1 MKKIILI
8 LIIFA
13 NSTQNTFSS
22 ETYPET
28 NYSKAFLAC
37 MQHEFTSEQW
47 RKNLKHLGIHHQ
59 GYNGLTALHA
69 AVRDKDTSFLKELL
83 STEGV
88 RVDSTCFCGG
98 TPLGVAVEQGD
109 TYATKLL
116 LEAGA
121 NPDTKNEAGFSPLN
135 IALYRLNK
143 ISRDELLYLLIGQ
156 TSLKREDLVK
166 IEKNAAEWRKKQ
178 LGSSF
183 LNK

>member
-28 NYSKAFLAC
+28 NYSKAFLDC
-37 MQHEFTSEQW
+37 RQHEFTSEQW
-47 RKNLKHLGIHHQ
+47 RKNLEHLGIHHQ

-69 AVRDKDTSFLKELL
+69 AVRDKDTCLLKELL
-83 STEGV
+83 STKGV
-88 RVDSTCFCGG
+88 IVDSKCFCGG

-109 TYATKLL
+109 IEATKLL

-121 NPDTKNEAGFSPLN
+121 NPDAKNEAGFSPLH
-135 IALYRLNK
+135 IALTRLNK
-143 ISRDELLYLLIGQ
+143 ISRDELLSLLIGQ

-166 IEKNAAEWRKKQ
+166 IEKDAVEYRKKQ

>member
-8 LIIFA
+8 LIIFT
-13 NSTQNTFSS
+13 NSTQNIFSS
-22 ETYPET
+22 EKCPET
-28 NYSKAFLAC
+28 KLEKATIAC

-109 TYATKLL
+109 IDATKLL

-121 NPDTKNEAGFSPLN
+121 NPDAKNEAGFSPLN

-143 ISRDELLYLLIGQ
+143 ISRDELLSLLIGQ

-166 IEKNAAEWRKKQ
+166 IEKNAAECRKKQ

>member
-22 ETYPET
+22 EKYPKT
-28 NYSKAFLAC
+28 KLKKTTIAC

-109 TYATKLL
+109 TDATKLL

-121 NPDTKNEAGFSPLN
+121 NPDAKNEAGFSPLN

-143 ISRDELLYLLIGQ
+143 ISRDEFSRLLITKTALNRQ
-156 TSLKREDLVK
+156 DLEK
-166 IEKNAAEWRKKQ
+166 IEKDAIEWRKKQ